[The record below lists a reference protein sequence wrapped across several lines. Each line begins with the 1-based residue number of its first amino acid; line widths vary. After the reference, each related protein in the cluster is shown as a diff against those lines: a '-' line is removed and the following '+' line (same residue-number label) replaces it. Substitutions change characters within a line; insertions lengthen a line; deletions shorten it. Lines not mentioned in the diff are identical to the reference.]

1 MSNSLLDI
9 IKKASQG
16 AEKAADPCDV
26 LYGKVTNINPLKIT
40 LEQKMILTKK
50 FLVLTKNVIDYETFI
65 TINNDKRK
73 ITIHNALEENDT
85 VVLLQKRGGQ
95 EFIVID
101 KI

>member
-1 MSNSLLDI
+1 MSNSLLNI

-16 AEKAADPCDV
+16 AEEAAAPSDV
-26 LYGKVTNINPLKIT
+26 LYGMITNIDPVEIT
-40 LEQKMILTKK
+40 LEQKMVLTKE
-50 FLVLTKNVIDYETFI
+50 FLILTKNVIDYETFI
-65 TINNDKRK
+65 TINNTTQK
-73 ITIHNALEENDT
+73 ITIHNALKENDT